1 MAINFSKGIIE
12 RVIYEVSTFTASVDP
27 DTIPEEY
34 INRNYNNLLK
44 FGDMALKEN
53 YKTAEIQEVSKK
65 FFKKF
70 GSRFQY

>member
-1 MAINFSKGIIE
+1 MIINFGTGIIE
-12 RVIYEVSTFTASVDP
+12 RMLYEVSTFTASVDP

-34 INRNYNNLLK
+34 INRNYENLLK

-53 YKTAEIQEVSKK
+53 YKTAEIQEVSKN

-70 GSRFQY
+70 SSRFQY